1 MKTGTRLTQDSVIP
15 EHIAIIMDGNGR
27 WARAKG
33 MPREAGHSVGAE
45 VFRKITEHCC
55 DMGVKILTVY
65 AFSTENWKRSENEVS
80 TIMKLFDNYLDNC
93 IAKLS
98 KLKVSV
104 RFIGD
109 RSRFSKSTVEKM
121 DNVEKATDLPDRL
134 ILNIAVNYGA
144 RAELTSVVNLA
155 ASRGGTY
162 SEEDVSKLLYTS
174 GQRDPD
180 LIIRTGGEYR
190 LSNFLLWQ
198 SAYSEMW
205 FTDVLWP
212 DFKKSHLN
220 SAINDYSGRK
230 RRFGG

>member
-80 TIMKLFDNYLDNC
+80 AIMKLFDNYLDNC

-121 DNVEKATDLPDRL
+121 ENVEKATDLPDRL

-144 RAELTSVVNLA
+144 RAELT
-155 ASRGGTY
+155 
-162 SEEDVSKLLYTS
+162 
-174 GQRDPD
+174 
-180 LIIRTGGEYR
+180 
-190 LSNFLLWQ
+190 
-198 SAYSEMW
+198 
-205 FTDVLWP
+205 
-212 DFKKSHLN
+212 
-220 SAINDYSGRK
+220 
-230 RRFGG
+230 